1 MGDTVFYLRTQLCKS
16 LLIAIGSED
25 GIVTE
30 SLITSF
36 LADNLSLNDSLKTI
50 DFLLSERRII
60 VFFLLY

>member
-16 LLIAIGSED
+16 LLISIRLED
-25 GIVTE
+25 GVVTE

-36 LADNLSLNDSLKTI
+36 LVDNLSLNDSLKTI
-50 DFLLSERRII
+50 DFLFSWRRII